1 VSTRL
6 RLVVVAVLVLAVL
19 AVAALAGKV
28 LWDRAHRSALEKAL
42 GHLPADTERVSW
54 TDWAAVRKALHVR
67 TSTSQEP
74 SAVAD
79 WLERSYDKDL
89 SAASSIDDSAEAM
102 QRSYGFSP
110 GNADWEAYTQAEA
123 GAAMVL
129 RPVSGVGFDELAD
142 RLRALGYRAPSSDT
156 GVWSGGSDLV
166 TSIDPSLTP
175 EVQYVVLLADQH
187 LVVTSDSA
195 SYVATAAK
203 AARGDAKTLAD
214 VSSVVDMVGHVPE
227 PAAAVV
233 WTRDFAC
240 SDLAMS
246 QADQDARDQARQL
259 VTEAGRVDPLSGL
272 VMALSPER
280 TLTVAEQFDS
290 GRQARDNLGARA
302 KLAVGPEVGRSD
314 ANFADDFR
322 LTSSRTRGSTVLLT
336 LRPRTGNDFPLS
348 SIYDGPV
355 VFATC

>member
-1 VSTRL
+1 VSTRA
-6 RLVVVAVLVLAVL
+6 RLVAVAVLVVAVL
-19 AVAALAGKV
+19 AVAGLAGKV
-28 LWDRAHRSALEKAL
+28 LWDRAHRSTLERAL
-42 GHLPADTERVSW
+42 GHLPADTDRISW
-54 TDWAAVRKALHVR
+54 TDWSRVRTALHVR
-67 TSTSQEP
+67 TSTSPEP
-74 SAVAD
+74 SAVAG

-102 QRSYGFSP
+102 QQNYGFSP
-110 GNADWEAYTQAEA
+110 GNAEWEAYAQADS

-129 RPVSGVGFDELAD
+129 RPVSGVGFDGLAD
-142 RLRALGYRAPSSDT
+142 KLRALGYKRPSSDT
-156 GVWSGGSDLV
+156 GVWNGGPDLV

-195 SYVATAAK
+195 SYAAAAAK
-203 AARGDAKTLAD
+203 AARGKAKTLAD
-214 VSSVVDMVGHVPE
+214 VSSVTDMVGHVGE
-227 PAAAVV
+227 PASAIV

-246 QADQDARDQARQL
+246 QADQDAQDQAKQL
-259 VTEAGRVDPLSGL
+259 ITAAGKIDPLSGL
-272 VMALSPER
+272 VMALSPGR

-290 GRQARDNLGARA
+290 GGQARANLKARA
-302 KLAVGPEVGRSD
+302 RLAVGPEVGRSD
-314 ANFADDFR
+314 ANFADDYR

-336 LRPRTGNDFPLS
+336 LRPRAGNDFPLS